1 MEGSYG
7 EIRAGVVFVALGA
20 SAGAEPTGLLHSSAR
35 QPNLAWWVG
44 WFSLRKQRWNIS
56 LHSQNAIESL
66 ADVQRLLLPDNPS
79 IRGLNYS
86 FHYQPAAIA
95 AGDYYDLM
103 VLNYDV
109 APEFTASSGV
119 DAWGVMLA
127 DVSGHGPA
135 AAMEAVQFDAI
146 LRTYRGD
153 EEPRGPA
160 GALTYA
166 NRYFFSRRQ
175 RRHFLTVFAALYRP
189 DLQQLTYCSAGHH
202 PALLRCGNQV
212 LRIDDGIDIPLG
224 IDRDYR
230 FSNQS
235 CPMQADDLLLVC
247 TDGILEAENA
257 HGEPFGLDRLEALFA
272 SAAGGVE
279 SIRDAL
285 VDALQQ
291 HQGSRLG
298 SDDQTLLVLQPF
310 ELTR

>member
-1 MEGSYG
+1 MEKSYG
-7 EIRAGVVFVALGA
+7 EIRAFDARSAVSLGRQ
-20 SAGAEPTGLLHSSAR
+20 LLCR
-35 QPNLAWWVG
+35 RRVNNQE
-44 WFSLRKQRWNIS
+44 
-56 LHSQNAIESL
+56 AIESL
-66 ADVQRLLLPDNPS
+66 ADVQRLLLPDKPS
-79 IRGLNYS
+79 IRGLNYA

-95 AGDYYDLM
+95 AGDYYDVM

-109 APEFTASSGV
+109 APEFTAASGV

-153 EEPRGPA
+153 EDPRGPA

-202 PALLRCGNQV
+202 PALLRRGKQV

-230 FSNQS
+230 FSNQA
-235 CPMQADDLLLVC
+235 CPMQTDDLLLVC
-247 TDGILEAENA
+247 TDGILEAEDSR
-257 HGEPFGLDRLEALFA
+257 GEPFGLERLEAVFA
-272 SAAGGVE
+272 SAAGGVGE
-279 SIRDAL
+279 IRDAL
-285 VDALQQ
+285 VDALHQ
-291 HQGSRLG
+291 HQGTPLG
-298 SDDQTLLVLQPF
+298 SDDQSLLLLQPF
-310 ELTR
+310 EPVRSG